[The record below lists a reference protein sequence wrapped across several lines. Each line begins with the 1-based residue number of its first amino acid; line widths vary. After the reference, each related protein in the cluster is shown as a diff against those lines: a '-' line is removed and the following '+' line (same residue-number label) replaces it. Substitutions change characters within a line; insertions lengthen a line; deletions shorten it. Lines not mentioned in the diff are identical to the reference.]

1 MLFPTTD
8 FAIFFAV
15 VFLGH
20 WLLGPHRLAWKLFM
34 TGASYLFYAWWDWRL
49 VWLLA
54 LVTVVAQLGAVW
66 VAVAR
71 RRRLA
76 VGVSVAATL
85 LPLLWF
91 KYYGFL
97 SLNLENGLSALGA
110 SSPLPL
116 IELLLPV
123 GISFYTFMAVSYVVD
138 VFRERLEP
146 APWLDFF
153 LYLSFFPHLVA
164 GPIVRGEELLPQLRR
179 RRDPRRVDLAGGA
192 FLILRGLF
200 KKVVISSYLAAAI
213 VDPVFADP
221 ARFGAL
227 DVLFAVYSYA
237 VVIYADFSGY
247 TDIAIGIVTLL
258 GFRFPENFD
267 RPYTAR
273 TVQDFWRRWHMTLS
287 RWLRDYLYIP
297 LGGSQKGARRTYVN
311 VLITMLL
318 GGLWHGAAWT
328 FVAWGGL
335 HGLGLAVGR
344 WRLARRTA
352 RGLDPLP
359 GDPLAV
365 ARQRLAT
372 FHFVCLGWVFFR
384 ADSFGT
390 AFTVLGRLVTGW
402 GIGPELVTLAL
413 LGVLAASIAVQYL
426 PAEPAE
432 RLQVGFS
439 RLRPAL
445 QGVIVA
451 VGLAVITIAG
461 PQGVAP
467 FIYFQF

>member
-1 MLFPTTD
+1 
-8 FAIFFAV
+8 
-15 VFLGH
+15 
-20 WLLGPHRLAWKLFM
+20 
-34 TGASYLFYAWWDWRL
+34 
-49 VWLLA
+49 
-54 LVTVVAQLGAVW
+54 
-66 VAVAR
+66 
-71 RRRLA
+71 
-76 VGVSVAATL
+76 
-85 LPLLWF
+85 
-91 KYYGFL
+91 
-97 SLNLENGLSALGA
+97 
-110 SSPLPL
+110 
-116 IELLLPV
+116 
-123 GISFYTFMAVSYVVD
+123 
-138 VFRERLEP
+138 
-146 APWLDFF
+146 
-153 LYLSFFPHLVA
+153 
-164 GPIVRGEELLPQLRR
+164 
-179 RRDPRRVDLAGGA
+179 
-192 FLILRGLF
+192 
-200 KKVVISSYLAAAI
+200 
-213 VDPVFADP
+213 
-221 ARFGAL
+221 L
-227 DVLFAVYSYA
+227 DVLFAVYGYA

-297 LGGSQKGARRTYVN
+297 LGGSQKGVRRTYLN

-344 WRLARRTA
+344 WRTARRTA
-352 RGLDPLP
+352 QGLDPLSD
-359 GDPLAV
+359 DPLAV
-365 ARQRLAT
+365 ARQRVAT

-390 AFTVLGRLVTGW
+390 AFRVLGRLVTGW
-402 GIGPELVTLAL
+402 GVGPELVTPAL
-413 LGVLAASIAVQYL
+413 LAVLAASIAVQYL
-426 PAEPAE
+426 PPQPAE

-451 VGLAVITIAG
+451 VCLAVITIAG